1 MDSRYI
7 NCNDFTINGK
17 CSGCGSCCTDFL
29 PVSTYDISRIKS
41 YVKKHK
47 IKEQRVNITS
57 GFDLT
62 CPFRDNA
69 NRKCLIYDVR
79 PEICR
84 SFKCDFDKDT
94 LIDNRNR
101 LCKQNTVVSFRKVFF
116 DSDESET
123 ALFYIMHGLIN
134 LSTS

>member
-7 NCNDFTINGK
+7 NCTNFTNDGI

-29 PVSTYDISRIKS
+29 PVSQSEISRIKLF
-41 YVKKHK
+41 VKKHK
-47 IKEQRVNITS
+47 IKQQRVNVAS

-69 NRKCLIYDVR
+69 NSQCLIYDVR

-84 SFKCDFDKDT
+84 SFKCDCDKDF

-116 DSDESET
+116 ESDESET
-123 ALFYIMHGLIN
+123 ALFYMMHGIIN
-134 LSTS
+134 LSTE